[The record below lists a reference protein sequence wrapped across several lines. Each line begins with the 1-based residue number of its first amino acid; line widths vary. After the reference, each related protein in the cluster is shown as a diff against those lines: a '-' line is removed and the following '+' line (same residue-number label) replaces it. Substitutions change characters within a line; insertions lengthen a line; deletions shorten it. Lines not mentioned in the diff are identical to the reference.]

1 MAKTVISVGTNAN
14 DGTGDPLRTAFQS
27 TNTNFNELYSFLG
40 NGTALAFSGDATVS
54 AGTVTISNDAIDYEK
69 VDDEF
74 TTVDAL
80 TAGGTVAVDFDAAQ
94 VFTLTPN
101 ANTTFNITNPKIGV
115 TKTLILTGSGGGR
128 TADTWTVGG
137 SSGTFNK
144 IAGDYDDASGTKNLY
159 QITCVSATEFWYSIS
174 QIAS

>member
-1 MAKTVISVGTNAN
+1 MARQSINIGSSAN

-101 ANTTFNITNPKIGV
+101 QNTTLNITNPKIGI
-115 TKTLILTGSGGGR
+115 TKTVIMTGSGGSR
-128 TADTWTVGG
+128 TLAFKVGG
-137 SSGTFNK
+137 SSGTFNR
-144 IAGDYDDASGTKNLY
+144 IAGEYDDTSNKKNLIS
-159 QITCVSATEFWYSIS
+159 ITCVGTTEFWYAIN